1 MPNTLLLTSPRFSV
15 KFFIFKFII
24 VLLPTNWLHPLMIT
38 KYYNFGDVACTS
50 SSERCNQ
57 LKYGCSNA
65 SEAEGRRS
73 GSRCRSFSNKSTAR
87 GFAPV
92 KYSLKFFFEKVGRLL
107 IYVRACSYTE
117 PSKIV
122 MHTYNNLHHQNL
134 FYSSFLHQV
143 FHKFAEWYWG
153 GLDLNNKNKLR

>member
-1 MPNTLLLTSPRFSV
+1 MPNTLLLTSPCFSV

-24 VLLPTNWLHPLMIT
+24 VLLPTNWLHPLMI
-38 KYYNFGDVACTS
+38 KNYYNFGDVACTS

-122 MHTYNNLHHQNL
+122 MHTITYIIRIYFTHHFFIRCSTNLQNGIEVVSIL
-134 FYSSFLHQV
+134 IT
-143 FHKFAEWYWG
+143 K
-153 GLDLNNKNKLR
+153 